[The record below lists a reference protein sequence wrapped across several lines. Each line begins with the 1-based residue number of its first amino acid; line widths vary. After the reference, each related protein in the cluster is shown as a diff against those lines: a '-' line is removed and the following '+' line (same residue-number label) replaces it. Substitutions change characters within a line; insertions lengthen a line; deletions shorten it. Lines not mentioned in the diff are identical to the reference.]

1 MGCLEVKKK
10 LPIIIYYT
18 ILIIYLEL
26 IYKGFVLHNL
36 LSLNTLR
43 IILFSLSFI
52 CFSSLITSL
61 FSIKINKIL
70 SIILSSFITLIF
82 ISQYVYYK
90 FYHSIY
96 SIFSVLKGTEQVFG
110 GFFSSIIIMIKNNIF
125 VILIMLIPLIL
136 FIIFKNKIFNFNKI
150 KRNNIIYLIS
160 FFILI
165 FFKFIYITLDKKDL
179 YSLNK
184 LYFKTHAPM
193 IMINKT
199 GLLSM
204 EVMDLE
210 RFIFGFD
217 EKFDNKNL
225 SSQIIIEDNYNITNI
240 DFDKLISEET
250 NEDII
255 SLHEY
260 FKSVKPTNKNKYTGM
275 FKGKNLIY
283 ITAESFD
290 SIAIDENLTPTLYKL
305 VNNGF
310 IFKNYYQPLYTV
322 STSDGEYMLMNSLI
336 PKEGVWSFY
345 ESSFIKMPYGLGNVF
360 NSLDYD
366 VVNAYHNHTY
376 KFYDRNLSHPN
387 LGFKYTGCGNGLEKL
402 MNCKSW
408 PESDL
413 EMIDATI
420 DDYINSD
427 NFMIYYMTVSGHLD
441 YSFKSNDMSSK
452 NKEYVKDLPYSKE
465 VKAYLSANIELEK
478 AITKL
483 INALEENGKLDDTVI
498 VISPDH
504 FPYGLTLDE
513 MNEISKTNR
522 KDKFEN
528 YHTSL
533 IVYNSEMEENV
544 IVNKYVSSIDVLPTV
559 YNLFGIEYDSRLL
572 MGKDAL
578 SDSDGLV
585 ILSDRSW
592 INEKASYNSITDE
605 FKKTENVTKD
615 YLTKINNEV
624 YNRFT
629 VSSMLLYEKNGK
641 YLDYYRRIG
650 L

>member
-1 MGCLEVKKK
+1 MKKK

-18 ILIIYLEL
+18 FLIIYLEL

-43 IILFSLSFI
+43 IMLFSLSFI

-82 ISQYVYYK
+82 ISQYVYFK

-125 VILIMLIPLIL
+125 VILIMLIPLVL
-136 FIIFKNKIFNFNKI
+136 FIMFKNKIFNFNKI

-160 FFILI
+160 FFILVS
-165 FFKFIYITLDKKDL
+165 FKFIYITLDKNEL

-184 LYFKTHAPM
+184 LYYKTHAPM

-204 EVMDLE
+204 EVIDLE

-225 SSQIIIEDNYNITNI
+225 SSQIIIEDNANYNITNI

-290 SIAIDENLTPTLYKL
+290 SIAIDKNLTPTLYKL

-345 ESSFIKMPYGLGNVF
+345 ESSFIKMPYGLGNIF
-360 NSLDYD
+360 KNLDYD
-366 VVNAYHNHTY
+366 VVNAYHDHTY

-441 YSFKSNDMSSK
+441 YSFNSNDMSSK

-465 VKAYLSANIELEK
+465 VKAYLSANLELEK

-483 INALEENGKLDDTVI
+483 INVLEENGKLDDTVI

-544 IVNKYVSSIDVLPTV
+544 IVDKYVSSIDVLPTI

-605 FKKTENVTKD
+605 FKKTENVTND
-615 YLTKINNEV
+615 YLTKINNDI

>member
-1 MGCLEVKKK
+1 MKKK

-18 ILIIYLEL
+18 FLIIYLEL
-26 IYKGFVLHNL
+26 IYKEIVLHNL

-43 IILFSLSFI
+43 IMLFSLSFI

-70 SIILSSFITLIF
+70 SIILSSLITLIF

-96 SIFSVLKGTEQVFG
+96 SAFSVLKGTEQVFG

-125 VILIMLIPLIL
+125 VILIMLIPLVL
-136 FIIFKNKIFNFNKI
+136 FIMFKNKIFNFNKI
-150 KRNNIIYLIS
+150 KRNTVLYLIS

-165 FFKFIYITLDKKDL
+165 SFKFIYVTLNKKDL

-184 LYFKTHAPM
+184 LYYKTHAPM

-225 SSQIIIEDNYNITNI
+225 SSQIIIEDNDNYNITNI

-290 SIAIDENLTPTLYKL
+290 SIAIDKNLTPTLYKL

-366 VVNAYHNHTY
+366 VVNAYHDHTY

-413 EMIDATI
+413 EMINATI

-465 VKAYLSANIELEK
+465 IKAYLSANIELEK
-478 AITKL
+478 AMTKL
-483 INALEENGKLDDTVI
+483 INSLEENGKLDDTVI

-544 IVNKYVSSIDVLPTV
+544 IVDKYVSSIDVLPTI

-605 FKKTENVTKD
+605 FKKTENVTND
-615 YLTKINNEV
+615 YLTKTNNDI

>member
-1 MGCLEVKKK
+1 MKKK

-18 ILIIYLEL
+18 FLIIYLEL

-43 IILFSLSFI
+43 IMLFSLSFI

-61 FSIKINKIL
+61 FSIKVNKIL

-82 ISQYVYYK
+82 ISQYVYFK

-125 VILIMLIPLIL
+125 VILIMLIPLVL

-160 FFILI
+160 FFILVS
-165 FFKFIYITLDKKDL
+165 FKFIYITLDKNEL

-184 LYFKTHAPM
+184 LYYKTHAPM

-225 SSQIIIEDNYNITNI
+225 SSQIIIEDNANYNIINI

-290 SIAIDENLTPTLYKL
+290 SIAIDKNLTPTLYKL

-345 ESSFIKMPYGLGNVF
+345 ESSFIKMPYGLGNIF
-360 NSLDYD
+360 KNLDYD
-366 VVNAYHNHTY
+366 VVNAYHDHTY

-441 YSFKSNDMSSK
+441 YSFNSNDMSSK

-465 VKAYLSANIELEK
+465 VKAYLSANLELEK

-483 INALEENGKLDDTVI
+483 INVLEENGKLDDTVI

-544 IVNKYVSSIDVLPTV
+544 IVDKYVSSIDVLPTI

-605 FKKTENVTKD
+605 FKKTENVTND
-615 YLTKINNEV
+615 YLTKINNDI

>member
-1 MGCLEVKKK
+1 MKKK

-18 ILIIYLEL
+18 FLIIYLEL
-26 IYKGFVLHNL
+26 IYKEFVLHNL

-43 IILFSLSFI
+43 IMLFSLSFI

-70 SIILSSFITLIF
+70 SIILSSLITLIF

-96 SIFSVLKGTEQVFG
+96 SAFSVLKGTEQVFG

-125 VILIMLIPLIL
+125 VILIMLIPLVL
-136 FIIFKNKIFNFNKI
+136 FIMFKNKIFNFNKI
-150 KRNNIIYLIS
+150 KRNTVLYLIS

-165 FFKFIYITLDKKDL
+165 SFKFIYVTLNKKDL

-184 LYFKTHAPM
+184 LYYKTHAPM

-225 SSQIIIEDNYNITNI
+225 SSQIIIEDNDNYNITNI

-290 SIAIDENLTPTLYKL
+290 SIAIDKNLTPTLYKL

-366 VVNAYHNHTY
+366 VVNAYHDHTY

-413 EMIDATI
+413 EMINATI

-478 AITKL
+478 AMTKL
-483 INALEENGKLDDTVI
+483 INSLEENGKLDDTVI

-544 IVNKYVSSIDVLPTV
+544 IVDKYISSIDVLPTI

-605 FKKTENVTKD
+605 FKKTENVTND
-615 YLTKINNEV
+615 YLTKTNNDI

>member
-1 MGCLEVKKK
+1 MKKK

-18 ILIIYLEL
+18 FLIIYLEL
-26 IYKGFVLHNL
+26 IYKEFVLHNL

-43 IILFSLSFI
+43 IMLFSLSFI

-70 SIILSSFITLIF
+70 SIILSSLITLIF

-96 SIFSVLKGTEQVFG
+96 SAFSVLKGTEQVFG

-125 VILIMLIPLIL
+125 VILIMLIPLVL
-136 FIIFKNKIFNFNKI
+136 FIMFKNKIFNFNKI
-150 KRNNIIYLIS
+150 KRNTVLYLIS

-165 FFKFIYITLDKKDL
+165 SFKFIYVTLNKKDL

-184 LYFKTHAPM
+184 LYYKTHAPM

-225 SSQIIIEDNYNITNI
+225 SSQIIIEDNDNYNITNI

-290 SIAIDENLTPTLYKL
+290 SIAIDKNLTPTLYKL

-366 VVNAYHNHTY
+366 VVNAYHDHTY

-413 EMIDATI
+413 EMINATI

-478 AITKL
+478 AMTKL
-483 INALEENGKLDDTVI
+483 INSLEENGKLDDTVI

-544 IVNKYVSSIDVLPTV
+544 IVDKYVSSIDVLPTI

-605 FKKTENVTKD
+605 FKKTENVTND
-615 YLTKINNEV
+615 YLTKTNNDI

>member
-1 MGCLEVKKK
+1 MKKK

-18 ILIIYLEL
+18 FLIIYLEL

-43 IILFSLSFI
+43 MMLFSLSFI

-61 FSIKINKIL
+61 FSIKVNKIL
-70 SIILSSFITLIF
+70 SIILSLFITLIF
-82 ISQYVYYK
+82 ISQYVYFK

-125 VILIMLIPLIL
+125 VILIMLIPLVL

-160 FFILI
+160 FFILVS
-165 FFKFIYITLDKKDL
+165 FKFIYITLDKNEL

-184 LYFKTHAPM
+184 LYYKTHAPM

-225 SSQIIIEDNYNITNI
+225 SSQIIIEDNANYNITNI

-290 SIAIDENLTPTLYKL
+290 SIAIDKNLTPTLYKL

-345 ESSFIKMPYGLGNVF
+345 ESSFIKMPYGLGNIF
-360 NSLDYD
+360 KNLDYD
-366 VVNAYHNHTY
+366 VVNAYHDHTY

-441 YSFKSNDMSSK
+441 YSFNSNDMSSK

-465 VKAYLSANIELEK
+465 VKAYLSANLELEK

-483 INALEENGKLDDTVI
+483 INVLEENGKLDDTVI

-544 IVNKYVSSIDVLPTV
+544 IVDKYVSSIDVLPTI

-592 INEKASYNSITDE
+592 INKKASYNSITDE
-605 FKKTENVTKD
+605 FKKTENVTND
-615 YLTKINNEV
+615 YLTKINNDI

-641 YLDYYRRIG
+641 YLDYYRRIA

>member
-1 MGCLEVKKK
+1 MKKK

-18 ILIIYLEL
+18 FLIIYLEL

-43 IILFSLSFI
+43 IMLFSLSFI

-61 FSIKINKIL
+61 FSIKVNKIL

-82 ISQYVYYK
+82 ISQYVYFK

-125 VILIMLIPLIL
+125 VILIMLIPLVL

-160 FFILI
+160 FFILVS
-165 FFKFIYITLDKKDL
+165 FKFIYITLDKNEL

-184 LYFKTHAPM
+184 LYYKTHAPM

-225 SSQIIIEDNYNITNI
+225 SSQIIIEDNANYNITNI

-260 FKSVKPTNKNKYTGM
+260 FKSVEPTNKNKYTGM

-290 SIAIDENLTPTLYKL
+290 SIAIDKNLTPTLYKL

-345 ESSFIKMPYGLGNVF
+345 ESSFIKMPYGLGNIF
-360 NSLDYD
+360 KNLDYD
-366 VVNAYHNHTY
+366 VVNAYHDHTY

-441 YSFKSNDMSSK
+441 YSFNSNDMSSK

-465 VKAYLSANIELEK
+465 VKAYLSANLELEK

-483 INALEENGKLDDTVI
+483 INVLEENGKLDDTVI

-544 IVNKYVSSIDVLPTV
+544 IVDKYVSSIDVLPTI

-605 FKKTENVTKD
+605 FKKTENVTND
-615 YLTKINNEV
+615 YLTKINNDI

>member
-1 MGCLEVKKK
+1 MKKK

-18 ILIIYLEL
+18 FLIIYLEL

-43 IILFSLSFI
+43 IMLFSLSFI

-61 FSIKINKIL
+61 FSIKVNKIL
-70 SIILSSFITLIF
+70 SIILSLFITLIF
-82 ISQYVYYK
+82 ISQYVYFK

-125 VILIMLIPLIL
+125 VILIMLIPLVL

-160 FFILI
+160 FFILVS
-165 FFKFIYITLDKKDL
+165 FKFIYITLDKNEL

-184 LYFKTHAPM
+184 LYYKTHAPM

-225 SSQIIIEDNYNITNI
+225 SSQIIIEDNDNYNITNI

-290 SIAIDENLTPTLYKL
+290 SIAIDKNLTPTLYKL

-345 ESSFIKMPYGLGNVF
+345 ESSFIKMPYGLGNIF
-360 NSLDYD
+360 KNLDYD
-366 VVNAYHNHTY
+366 VVNAYHDHTY

-413 EMIDATI
+413 EMINATI

-478 AITKL
+478 AMTKL
-483 INALEENGKLDDTVI
+483 INSLEENGKLDDTVI

-544 IVNKYVSSIDVLPTV
+544 IVDKYVSSIDVLPTI

-605 FKKTENVTKD
+605 FKKTENVTND
-615 YLTKINNEV
+615 YLTKTNNDI

>member
-1 MGCLEVKKK
+1 MKKK

-18 ILIIYLEL
+18 FLIIYLEL
-26 IYKGFVLHNL
+26 IYKEFVLHNL

-43 IILFSLSFI
+43 IMLFSLSFI

-70 SIILSSFITLIF
+70 SIILSSLITFIF

-96 SIFSVLKGTEQVFG
+96 SAFSVLKGTEQVFG

-125 VILIMLIPLIL
+125 VILIMLIPLVL
-136 FIIFKNKIFNFNKI
+136 FIMFKNKIFNFNKI
-150 KRNNIIYLIS
+150 KRNTVLYLIS

-165 FFKFIYITLDKKDL
+165 SFKFIYVTLNKKDL

-184 LYFKTHAPM
+184 LYYKTHAPM

-225 SSQIIIEDNYNITNI
+225 SSQIIIEDNDNYNITNI

-290 SIAIDENLTPTLYKL
+290 SIAIDKNLTPTLYKL

-366 VVNAYHNHTY
+366 VVNAYHDHTY

-413 EMIDATI
+413 EMINATI

-465 VKAYLSANIELEK
+465 IKAYLSANIELEK
-478 AITKL
+478 AMTKL
-483 INALEENGKLDDTVI
+483 INSLEENGKLDDTVI

-544 IVNKYVSSIDVLPTV
+544 IVDKYVSSIDVLPTI

-605 FKKTENVTKD
+605 FKKTENVTND
-615 YLTKINNEV
+615 YLTKTNNDI

>member
-1 MGCLEVKKK
+1 MKKK

-18 ILIIYLEL
+18 FLIIYLEL

-43 IILFSLSFI
+43 IMLFSLSFI

-61 FSIKINKIL
+61 FSIKVNKIL

-82 ISQYVYYK
+82 ISQYVYFK

-96 SIFSVLKGTEQVFG
+96 SAFSVLKGTEQVFG

-125 VILIMLIPLIL
+125 VILIMLIPLVL
-136 FIIFKNKIFNFNKI
+136 FIMFKNKIFNFNKI
-150 KRNNIIYLIS
+150 KRNTVLYLIS

-165 FFKFIYITLDKKDL
+165 SFKFIYVTLNKKDL

-184 LYFKTHAPM
+184 LYYKTHAPM

-217 EKFDNKNL
+217 EKFDNKNI
-225 SSQIIIEDNYNITNI
+225 SSKIKIEDNANYNITNI
-240 DFDKLISEET
+240 DFNKLISEEA

-260 FKSVKPTNKNKYTGM
+260 FKSVEPTNKNKYTGM

-290 SIAIDENLTPTLYKL
+290 SIAIDKNLTPTLYKL

-345 ESSFIKMPYGLGNVF
+345 ESSFIKMPYGLGNIF
-360 NSLDYD
+360 KNLDYD
-366 VVNAYHNHTY
+366 VVNAYHDHTY

-441 YSFKSNDMSSK
+441 YSFNSNDMSSK

-465 VKAYLSANIELEK
+465 VKAYLSANLELEK

-483 INALEENGKLDDTVI
+483 INVLEENGKLDDTVI

-533 IVYNSEMEENV
+533 IVYNSKMEENV
-544 IVNKYVSSIDVLPTV
+544 IVDKYVSSIDVLPTI

-605 FKKTENVTKD
+605 FKKTENVTND
-615 YLTKINNEV
+615 YLTKINNDI

>member
-1 MGCLEVKKK
+1 MKKK

-18 ILIIYLEL
+18 FLIIYLEL

-43 IILFSLSFI
+43 MMLFSLSFI

-61 FSIKINKIL
+61 FSIKVNKIL
-70 SIILSSFITLIF
+70 SIILSLFITLIF
-82 ISQYVYYK
+82 ISQYVYFK

-125 VILIMLIPLIL
+125 VILIMLIPLVL

-160 FFILI
+160 FFILVS
-165 FFKFIYITLDKKDL
+165 FKFIYITLDKNEL

-184 LYFKTHAPM
+184 LYYKTHAPM

-225 SSQIIIEDNYNITNI
+225 SSQIIIEDNANYNITNI

-290 SIAIDENLTPTLYKL
+290 SIAIDKNLTPTLYKL

-366 VVNAYHNHTY
+366 VVNAYHDHTY

-413 EMIDATI
+413 EMINATI

-478 AITKL
+478 AMTKL
-483 INALEENGKLDDTVI
+483 INSLEENGKLDDTVI

-544 IVNKYVSSIDVLPTV
+544 IVDKYVSSIDVLPTI

-605 FKKTENVTKD
+605 FKKIENVTND
-615 YLTKINNEV
+615 YLTKTNNDI

>member
-1 MGCLEVKKK
+1 MKKK

-18 ILIIYLEL
+18 FLIIYLEL

-43 IILFSLSFI
+43 IMLFSLSFI
-52 CFSSLITSL
+52 CFSSIITSL
-61 FSIKINKIL
+61 FSIKVNKIL

-82 ISQYVYYK
+82 ISQYVYFK

-125 VILIMLIPLIL
+125 VILIMLIPLVL

-160 FFILI
+160 FFILVS
-165 FFKFIYITLDKKDL
+165 FKFIYITLDKNEL

-184 LYFKTHAPM
+184 LYYKTHAPM

-217 EKFDNKNL
+217 EKFDNKNI
-225 SSQIIIEDNYNITNI
+225 SSKIKIEDNANYNITNI

-290 SIAIDENLTPTLYKL
+290 SIAIDKNLTPTLYKL

-345 ESSFIKMPYGLGNVF
+345 ESSFIKMPYGLGNIF
-360 NSLDYD
+360 KNLDYD
-366 VVNAYHNHTY
+366 VVNAYHDHTY

-441 YSFKSNDMSSK
+441 YSFNSNDMSSK

-465 VKAYLSANIELEK
+465 VKAYLSANLELEK

-483 INALEENGKLDDTVI
+483 INVLEENGKLDDTVI

-544 IVNKYVSSIDVLPTV
+544 IVDKYVSSIDVLPTI

-605 FKKTENVTKD
+605 FKKTENVTND
-615 YLTKINNEV
+615 YLTKINNDI

-641 YLDYYRRIG
+641 YLDYYRRIA

>member
-1 MGCLEVKKK
+1 MKKK

-18 ILIIYLEL
+18 FLIIYLEL

-43 IILFSLSFI
+43 IMLFSLSFI

-61 FSIKINKIL
+61 FSIKVNKIL
-70 SIILSSFITLIF
+70 SIILSLFITLIF
-82 ISQYVYYK
+82 ISQYVYFK

-125 VILIMLIPLIL
+125 VILIMLIPLVL

-160 FFILI
+160 FFILVS
-165 FFKFIYITLDKKDL
+165 FKFIYITLDKNEL

-184 LYFKTHAPM
+184 LYYKTHAPM

-225 SSQIIIEDNYNITNI
+225 SSQIIIEDNANYNITNI

-260 FKSVKPTNKNKYTGM
+260 FKSVEPTNKNKYTGM

-290 SIAIDENLTPTLYKL
+290 SIAIDKNLTPTLYKL

-345 ESSFIKMPYGLGNVF
+345 ESSFIKMPYGLGNIF
-360 NSLDYD
+360 KNLDYD
-366 VVNAYHNHTY
+366 VVNAYHDHTY

-387 LGFKYTGCGNGLEKL
+387 LGFKYTGCENGLEKL

-441 YSFKSNDMSSK
+441 YSFNSNDMSSK

-465 VKAYLSANIELEK
+465 VKAYLSANLELEK

-483 INALEENGKLDDTVI
+483 INVLEENGKLDDTVI

-533 IVYNSEMEENV
+533 IVYNSKMEENV
-544 IVNKYVSSIDVLPTV
+544 IVDKYVSSIDVLPTI

-605 FKKTENVTKD
+605 FKKTENVTND
-615 YLTKINNEV
+615 YLTKINNDI